1 MRFIGYFV
9 SLACWALPAM
19 AGGLCGKTIQ
29 VGWEERPP
37 YHYQGRDGRP
47 AGYSVALLD
56 QAAARIGCRL
66 AYRQMPWSR
75 TLQELRLGK
84 VDVAMQ
90 ALKTPER
97 EAYACFVPGYSSSLV
112 RLWVRGDRAAQWPVS
127 RLQDLGGL
135 GTVRLGVTHGDSYGD
150 ILDSWLKAPPGTV
163 KLDVGETLAG
173 SLRKLQLGR
182 IDLLL
187 ASMDTL
193 PNELARLPQQPSIV
207 ALQPAWRAGGAF
219 YVFSKRSVS
228 PGLCRAFA
236 GALSEMKRDGVV
248 DRLYRSRFNIAY
260 PDP

>member
-1 MRFIGYFV
+1 MRFIGDFTF
-9 SLACWALPAM
+9 LACWVLPAM
-19 AGGLCGKTIQ
+19 AGGLCGKPIQ

-47 AGYSVALLD
+47 AGYSVELLN

-66 AYRQMPWSR
+66 AYRQIPWSR
-75 TLQELRLGK
+75 TLQELKLGT

-112 RLWVRGDRAAQWPVS
+112 RLWARGDYAAHWPVS
-127 RLQDLGGL
+127 QPQDLGKL
-135 GTVRLGVTHGDSYGD
+135 GMVRLGVTHGDSYGD
-150 ILDSWLKAPPGTV
+150 VWDHWLKAPPGMV
-163 KLDVGETLAG
+163 RIDAGETLAG
-173 SLRKLQLGR
+173 NLRKLQLGR

-187 ASMDTL
+187 ATMDTA
-193 PNELARLPQQPSIV
+193 PNELARLPQQPAIV
-207 ALQPAWRAGGAF
+207 ALSPVWPIGGAF

-228 PGLCRAFA
+228 PELCQAFA
-236 GALSEMKRDGVV
+236 GALRDMKRDGMV